1 MSAFQSYYHL
11 RKESFSIDPWAD
23 SEIYFGAGHLQD
35 RITRRINSDFV
46 QQRAVPKFFLFGRY
60 GAGKTHTLAHIAHVL
75 RTDPE
80 LARDFPTEPIY
91 FELAPLRTREKW
103 STVHER
109 LINSIGLPRLKEA
122 VSALVSNA
130 GPQTDPLQ
138 ALQDEE
144 VLRFGETALQNSQAQ
159 IFRNL
164 LFGGR
169 QETLS
174 WEWLKGRQLKIDE
187 AQMLST
193 ETSLTEPS
201 DFIAC
206 LLNCASLYAKG
217 LGRKIVLLVDEGEA
231 LGDVENADALHE
243 FEFAIRRLVGNENNV
258 LGLILAYQ
266 TEGGAAPRVLQHD
279 GIRRRV
285 DYDQGFIDL
294 TGLVLAPEDARQF
307 ILEVINY
314 LVDGDA
320 AKATI
325 DAEGLT
331 ESEPEFFPFTPDSVD
346 AIADYVTQEPD
357 RSLPS
362 QIIALLSNAVIEGW
376 GRRST
381 SPNGHVLI
389 EDEIANLVMYPDE
402 S

>member
-1 MSAFQSYYHL
+1 
-11 RKESFSIDPWAD
+11 DPWAD

-75 RTDPE
+75 RTDTE

-109 LINSIGLPRLKEA
+109 LINAIGLLRLKDA
-122 VSALVSNA
+122 VSALISNA

-138 ALQDEE
+138 
-144 VLRFGETALQNSQAQ
+144 
-159 IFRNL
+159 
-164 LFGGR
+164 
-169 QETLS
+169 
-174 WEWLKGRQLKIDE
+174 
-187 AQMLST
+187 
-193 ETSLTEPS
+193 
-201 DFIAC
+201 
-206 LLNCASLYAKG
+206 
-217 LGRKIVLLVDEGEA
+217 
-231 LGDVENADALHE
+231 ALHE

-285 DYDQGFIDL
+285 DYEQGFIDL
-294 TGLVLAPEDARQF
+294 TGLVLVPEDARQF

-320 AKATI
+320 AK
-325 DAEGLT
+325 
-331 ESEPEFFPFTPDSVD
+331 
-346 AIADYVTQEPD
+346 
-357 RSLPS
+357 
-362 QIIALLSNAVIEGW
+362 
-376 GRRST
+376 
-381 SPNGHVLI
+381 
-389 EDEIANLVMYPDE
+389 
-402 S
+402 

>member
-11 RKESFSIDPWAD
+11 RKESFSIDPWVD
-23 SEIYFGAGHLQD
+23 SEIYFGAAHLQE

-91 FELAPLRTREKW
+91 FEVAPLRTREKW

-109 LINSIGLPRLKEA
+109 LINAIGLPRLKEA
-122 VSALVSNA
+122 VSDLVSNA

-144 VLRFGETALQNSQAQ
+144 VLRYGETAIQNSQAQ

-187 AQMLST
+187 AQMLGT
-193 ETSLTEPS
+193 EMNLTEPS

-217 LGRKIVLLVDEGEA
+217 LGKKIVLLVDEGEA
-231 LGDVENADALHE
+231 LGMVENPDAHE
-243 FEFAIRRLVGNENNV
+243 EFVYAVRRLVGNENNV
-258 LGLILAYQ
+258 LGFILAYQ
-266 TEGGAAPRVLQHD
+266 TEGDRAPRVLEHD
-279 GIRRRV
+279 AIRRRV
-285 DYDQGFIDL
+285 DYEQGFIDL
-294 TGLVLAPEDARQF
+294 TSLVLAPEDAKQF
-307 ILEVINY
+307 VLDVINY
-314 LVDGDA
+314 LVDADA

-325 DAEGLT
+325 DAEGLAET
-331 ESEPEFFPFTPDSVD
+331 EPEFFPFTPDSVD
-346 AIADYVTQEPD
+346 AIADFVTQEPD

-362 QIIALLSNAVIEGW
+362 QIIALLSSAVIEGW
-376 GRRST
+376 TRRSS
-381 SPNGHVLI
+381 SPDGHVLI
-389 EDEIANLVMYPDE
+389 EDEIVNLVMYPDE
-402 S
+402 G

>member
-23 SEIYFGAGHLQD
+23 SEIYFGAGHLQE

-60 GAGKTHTLAHIAHVL
+60 GAGKTHALAHIAHVL
-75 RTDPE
+75 RTDTE

-109 LINSIGLPRLKEA
+109 LINAIGLPRLKDA
-122 VSALVSNA
+122 VSALVSHA

-144 VLRFGETALQNSQAQ
+144 VLRYGETALQNSQAQ

-187 AQMLST
+187 AQMLAT

-231 LGDVENADALHE
+231 LGDVESADALHE

-285 DYDQGFIDL
+285 DYEQGFVDL
-294 TGLVLAPEDARQF
+294 TGLVLVPEDARQF

-325 DAEGLT
+325 EAEGLT
-331 ESEPEFFPFTPDSVD
+331 ETEPEFFPFTPDSVE
-346 AIADYVTQEPD
+346 AIADFVTQEPD

-376 GRRST
+376 RRRSA
-381 SPNGHVLI
+381 SANGHVLI
-389 EDEIANLVMYPDE
+389 EDEIVNLVMYPDE
-402 S
+402 G